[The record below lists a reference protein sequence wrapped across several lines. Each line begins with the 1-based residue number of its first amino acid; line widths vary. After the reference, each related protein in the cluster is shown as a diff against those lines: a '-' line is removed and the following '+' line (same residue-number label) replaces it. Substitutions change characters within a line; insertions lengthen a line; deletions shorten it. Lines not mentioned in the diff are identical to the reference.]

1 MLDENSKKL
10 LDSIIELLGNAFG
23 SVDYALE
30 QFVKI
35 ALTLPKDE
43 QIKIKE
49 SIEILLQHMESSIQE
64 TKFAIAPIK
73 DGSKE
78 YSV

>member
-1 MLDENSKKL
+1 MEEETKKT
-10 LDSIIELLGNAFG
+10 LDSIIELLGHAFG

-30 QFVKI
+30 QFIKV

-49 SIEILLQHMESSIQE
+49 SIEILLQHMENSIQE
-64 TKFAIAPIK
+64 TKFAIAPVK
-73 DGSKE
+73 DSSKE